1 MMREAAM
8 CVRITLPAI
17 LASAGLSLAC
27 ASSGGDSGEVFMPPV
42 YSGESPTCDFTQVG
56 WLTYQEVFP
65 EETKVQ
71 DLHMRAKRYR
81 YHERNMTRASRDA
94 VQRMGGD
101 ALLEVEYPP
110 DGSVAYMVIRFTDP
124 DCRE

>member
-1 MMREAAM
+1 MFRR
-8 CVRITLPAI
+8 VL
-17 LASAGLSLAC
+17 LAGLISLSLSC
-27 ASSGGDSGEVFMPPV
+27 ASSGSDSGEVFMPPV

-94 VQRMGGD
+94 VRQMGGE